1 MPQVYF
7 IGAGPGDPDL
17 ITVKGMKVLGQARV
31 VIYADSLVNPEVLK
45 FAQSGAEIH
54 KSAAMNL
61 DETTAVIV
69 KAAAEGKLVARL
81 QTGEPSLYG
90 AIGEQMAELDKLGID
105 YAVIPGVSSLFAS
118 AAALKTELTIPE
130 VSQTVVITRLAGR
143 TPVPENEALHRLA
156 GNGGTLAVFLSSGMV
171 PEVVVELIKGGR
183 VAETPAAVVY
193 RASWPEETV
202 IRTTVGGLE
211 EAMSKAGITRQ
222 ALIIIGEVLAAKDKG
237 MISKLYDKEFSHGY
251 R

>member
-17 ITVKGMKVLGQARV
+17 ITVKGRKILEDAQV
-31 VIYADSLVNPEVLK
+31 VIYADSLVNPEALK
-45 FAQSGAEIH
+45 SARPDAEIH
-54 KSAAMNL
+54 KSASMNL
-61 DETTAVIV
+61 EETTDVIAKGV
-69 KAAAEGKLVARL
+69 AAGKLVARL

-105 YAVIPGVSSLFAS
+105 YGVIPGVSSLFAS
-118 AAALKTELTIPE
+118 AAALKNELTIPE

-156 GNGGTLAVFLSSGMV
+156 SNGGTLAIFLSSGMV
-171 PEVVVELIKGGR
+171 PDVVAELLKGGR
-183 VAETPAAVVY
+183 KPESPVAVVY
-193 RASWPEETV
+193 RASWPEEKV
-202 IRTTVGGLE
+202 IRTTIGTLADDV
-211 EAMSKAGITRQ
+211 AKAGISRQ
-222 ALIIIGEVLAAKDKG
+222 ALIIVGDVLASGDKG
-237 MISKLYDKEFSHGY
+237 SVSKLYDKGFSHGY

>member
-17 ITVKGMKVLGQARV
+17 ITVKGMKVLGQAQV

-45 FAQSGAEIH
+45 FARPDAEIH

-61 DETTAVIV
+61 EETTAVIE
-69 KAAAEGKLVARL
+69 KAVAEGKLVARL

-90 AIGEQMAELDKLGID
+90 AIGEQMAELDKRGIE

-156 GNGGTLAVFLSSGMV
+156 ANGGTLAVFLSSGMV
-171 PEVVVELIKGGR
+171 SAVVAELLKGGR
-183 VAETPAAVVY
+183 TAETPVAVVY
-193 RASWPEETV
+193 RASWPEEKV
-202 IRTTVGGLE
+202 IRTTIANLASDV
-211 EAMSKAGITRQ
+211 SKAGISRQ
-222 ALIIIGEVLAAKDKG
+222 ALIIVGDVLAAKDKG
-237 MISKLYDKEFSHGY
+237 LVSKLYDKGFSHGY

>member
-1 MPQVYF
+1 MTQVYF

-17 ITVKGMKVLGQARV
+17 ITVKGMKALGQAQV

-45 FAQSGAEIH
+45 FAQPGAEIH

-61 DETTAVIV
+61 EETTAVIE
-69 KAAAEGKLVARL
+69 KAVADGKLVARL

-90 AIGEQMAELDKLGID
+90 AIGEQMAELDKRGIG
-105 YAVIPGVSSLFAS
+105 YTVIPGVSSLFAS
-118 AAALKTELTIPE
+118 AAALRTELTIPE

-156 GNGGTLAVFLSSGMV
+156 SNGGTLAIFLSSGMV
-171 PEVVVELIKGGR
+171 PEVAAELLKGGR
-183 VAETPAAVVY
+183 NAETPVAVVY
-193 RASWPEETV
+193 RASWPEEKV
-202 IRTTVGGLE
+202 IRTTIANLASDV
-211 EAMSKAGITRQ
+211 SKAGISRQ
-222 ALIIIGEVLAAKDKG
+222 ALIIVGDVLAAKDRG
-237 MISKLYDKEFSHGY
+237 MVSKLYDKEFSHGY

>member
-17 ITVKGMKVLGQARV
+17 ITVKGKNILEQAQV
-31 VIYADSLVNPEVLK
+31 IIYADSLVNPEVLK
-45 FAQSGAEIH
+45 FTQPDAEIH

-61 DETTAVIV
+61 EETTAVIA
-69 KAAAEGKLVARL
+69 KAVSGGKLVARL

-90 AIGEQMAELDKLGID
+90 AIGEQMAELDKLGIE

-156 GNGGTLAVFLSSGMV
+156 ANGGTLAVFLSSGMV
-171 PEVVVELIKGGR
+171 SEVVAELLRGGR
-183 VAETPAAVVY
+183 SPETPVAVVY
-193 RASWPEETV
+193 RASWPEEKV
-202 IRTTVGGLE
+202 IRTTISNLAADV
-211 EAMSKAGITRQ
+211 AKAGISRQ
-222 ALIIIGEVLAAKDKG
+222 ALIIIGDVLAAKNKG
-237 MISKLYDKEFSHGY
+237 LVSKLYDKGFSHGY